1 MKKILSIL
9 IAVMMVVALTATF
22 ANAQQEI
29 SVKLDDVQIDFADV
43 KPQIINGRTMVPLRA
58 IFEALGATV
67 EWDDATKTV
76 KSEKGDIY
84 VALTIGEAEL
94 RKNWQTI
101 ELDVPA
107 QIIDSRTMVPVRAI
121 SEAYECDVQ
130 WDDATKSVIITT
142 PKEEDI
148 PEPERID
155 VLRWDFDNDG
165 DLSGFSEGNVTLAVK
180 DGFLNF
186 NNPTTPDITAYQYG
200 MNLDASKCDELLIGI
215 KGVSE
220 AMGKENAFFQLF
232 FTTDVNPSMS
242 EERSYKVKYQDCKY
256 TDGEVF
262 EIVIDLKANKF
273 WSDTVKLIR
282 IDPFNAQSEVS
293 IDYIAFCDVVETTTH
308 VDDSKAPLT
317 EVLRWD
323 FNSDGDLSG
332 FTGGNV
338 TLVAKDGFLNF
349 TDPTTPD
356 VVANKYGMSLDASKC
371 TELRI
376 GIKGVSEA
384 MGKENA
390 FFQMFF
396 TTDVNP
402 SMKEERSYKVKYQ
415 DYKYTDGEVF
425 EIVIDLTSN
434 EYWSD
439 TVKLIRIDP
448 FNAQCEAEIDYI
460 VFYGNN

>member
-142 PKEEDI
+142 PKEEEI

-200 MNLDASKCDELLIGI
+200 MNLDASKCD
-215 KGVSE
+215 
-220 AMGKENAFFQLF
+220 
-232 FTTDVNPSMS
+232 
-242 EERSYKVKYQDCKY
+242 
-256 TDGEVF
+256 
-262 EIVIDLKANKF
+262 
-273 WSDTVKLIR
+273 
-282 IDPFNAQSEVS
+282 
-293 IDYIAFCDVVETTTH
+293 
-308 VDDSKAPLT
+308 
-317 EVLRWD
+317 
-323 FNSDGDLSG
+323 
-332 FTGGNV
+332 
-338 TLVAKDGFLNF
+338 
-349 TDPTTPD
+349 
-356 VVANKYGMSLDASKC
+356 
-371 TELRI
+371 
-376 GIKGVSEA
+376 
-384 MGKENA
+384 
-390 FFQMFF
+390 
-396 TTDVNP
+396 
-402 SMKEERSYKVKYQ
+402 
-415 DYKYTDGEVF
+415 
-425 EIVIDLTSN
+425 
-434 EYWSD
+434 
-439 TVKLIRIDP
+439 
-448 FNAQCEAEIDYI
+448 
-460 VFYGNN
+460 